1 PCSRP
6 PTSNHQE
13 QIASIKPS
21 ASNRQGSLDMVT
33 TIVLIN
39 TDHGHIND
47 VAEKLVELDGVSEVY
62 SVGGRYDLVA
72 VIRVRTNEEMAD
84 LVTRQMLQL
93 EHIAKTET
101 LIAFKAYSQHD
112 LERMFSLGMDEA

>member
-1 PCSRP
+1 
-6 PTSNHQE
+6 
-13 QIASIKPS
+13 
-21 ASNRQGSLDMVT
+21 MVT